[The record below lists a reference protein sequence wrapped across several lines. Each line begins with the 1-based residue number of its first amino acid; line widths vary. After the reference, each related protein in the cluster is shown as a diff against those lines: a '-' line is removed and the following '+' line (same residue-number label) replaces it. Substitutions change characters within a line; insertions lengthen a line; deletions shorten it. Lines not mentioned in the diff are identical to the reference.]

1 MGAQSMGKT
10 DLLKQLFGVE
20 KPVLG
25 MVHFLPLP
33 GSPLY
38 DRAGGIGKIRDHAY
52 RDAEALV
59 RAGFDGLMFSNEGDR
74 PYLSQVEKHTVAYM
88 TELISSISLEF
99 KKPFGVSVLADPEAA
114 IAVGSATGATFVRI
128 FLSWVFASDWGIVNP
143 NAGALQRYKASIDSS
158 IRILA
163 NVSGHTAPLGN
174 RTIYDIARG
183 AIKFGLADAISLAGS
198 TAGSEVPE
206 EEIEEALRAA
216 SNEVPVV
223 IGTGVS
229 IHNIEKLFPKGDA
242 FIVGTSLKYNGDTF
256 ASIDP
261 IRASIFMNKVL
272 SLRKG

>member
-1 MGAQSMGKT
+1 MGKMEF
-10 DLLKQLFGVE
+10 LKQLFGVE

-38 DRAGGIGKIRDHAY
+38 DRTGGIQKIREHAF

-74 PYLSQVEKHTVAYM
+74 PYLPQVEKHTVAFM
-88 TELISSISLEF
+88 TELVSTISREF

-114 IAVGSATGATFVRI
+114 IAVGTAVGATFVRI
-128 FLSWVFASDWGIVNP
+128 FLSWVFASDWGIVSP
-143 NAGALQRYKASIDSS
+143 NAGALQRYKATIDSS
-158 IRILA
+158 IKVFA

-174 RTIYDIARG
+174 RTIFDIARG

-206 EEIEEALRAA
+206 EEIDQALKAA
-216 SNEVPVV
+216 ANEVPVV

-229 IHNIEKLFPKGDA
+229 LKNIEKLFPKGDA

-256 ASIDP
+256 AAIDP
-261 IRASIFMNKVL
+261 TRASMFMNKIH